1 MSGFG
6 VGEGSYRQVGAA
18 AKPLPTENGVAG
30 GAGVARG
37 AWRNEAAA
45 KPLPTE
51 NGVAGGAGGAG
62 GAGVAGG
69 VVEIIS
75 KNIQRVI
82 EKRKVLYL

>member
-18 AKPLPTENGVAG
+18 AKPLPTENGV
-30 GAGVARG
+30 
-37 AWRNEAAA
+37 
-45 KPLPTE
+45 
-51 NGVAGGAGGAG
+51 AGGAG

>member
-18 AKPLPTENGVAG
+18 AKPLHTENDVAGGAGVAGGAWRNEAAAKPQPTENGVAG
-30 GAGVARG
+30 GAGM
-37 AWRNEAAA
+37 
-45 KPLPTE
+45 
-51 NGVAGGAGGAG
+51 
-62 GAGVAGG
+62 AGG

>member
-6 VGEGSYRQVGAA
+6 VGEGSYRQVGVA
-18 AKPLPTENGVAG
+18 AKPLHTENGV
-30 GAGVARG
+30 
-37 AWRNEAAA
+37 
-45 KPLPTE
+45 
-51 NGVAGGAGGAG
+51 AG

>member
-30 GAGVARG
+30 GAGVA
-37 AWRNEAAA
+37 
-45 KPLPTE
+45 
-51 NGVAGGAGGAG
+51 
-62 GAGVAGG
+62 GG

>member
-18 AKPLPTENGVAG
+18 AKPLPTENGV
-30 GAGVARG
+30 V
-37 AWRNEAAA
+37 
-45 KPLPTE
+45 
-51 NGVAGGAGGAG
+51 GGAG

-69 VVEIIS
+69 VVEIVS

>member
-1 MSGFG
+1 MMCRVLGW
-6 VGEGSYRQVGAA
+6 ERGSYRQVGAA
-18 AKPLPTENGVAG
+18 AKPLPTENGV
-30 GAGVARG
+30 
-37 AWRNEAAA
+37 
-45 KPLPTE
+45 
-51 NGVAGGAGGAG
+51 AG